1 MRLNFEF
8 SESQVKDLKALQEKT
23 GTDTMKDLFN
33 SALSMLEW
41 AVDETINGNEIAAVN
56 AEDKQYRVLITPV
69 LQRAAKLQRQSNVA
83 AGAAAAAS

>member
-56 AEDKQYRVLITPV
+56 AEHKQYRVLITPV
-69 LQRAAKLQRQSNVA
+69 LQRVAKLQRQRNVA